1 MKIDHEV
8 KPQNQTKSQQK
19 RFINFP
25 GHRMANMCG
34 VHTNLMFS
42 TCENADGHQ
51 AQRIILSEVVRAV
64 VVYCDGGPAKP
75 GAW

>member
-1 MKIDHEV
+1 
-8 KPQNQTKSQQK
+8 
-19 RFINFP
+19 
-25 GHRMANMCG
+25 MCG